1 MQKTRVLQKNA
12 GYTKQSKTTV
22 SSGCSLHVW
31 SFGAAD
37 DQFPA
42 KEFLVMEFLD
52 GPTRFLDGC
61 HLNERKAFGSL
72 RILVANDLSISNLAD
87 AIKQLE
93 KIALRRIE

>member
-1 MQKTRVLQKNA
+1 
-12 GYTKQSKTTV
+12 
-22 SSGCSLHVW
+22 
-31 SFGAAD
+31 
-37 DQFPA
+37 
-42 KEFLVMEFLD
+42 MEFLD